1 VKGWSYIF
9 SLDSAARLDNLN
21 QCHTR
26 LNSDRLSCFEYD
38 QEYYLLA
45 QKFPHLGHAIPTK
58 HARMLSSSLKCEIP
72 KLGCVY
78 KGGAHPALLRLA
90 YMRSIIYKKLT
101 SFPKCLA
108 SSNNSN
114 SRLTILRLCK
124 VPPSFF
130 ISLCPSVTKPRRS
143 YHQASRCLQWSWNI
157 CEPFPIKR
165 SSSIY

>member
-1 VKGWSYIF
+1 VKAWSYIL
-9 SLDSAARLDNLN
+9 SLDGGARLDNLN

-26 LNSDRLSCFEYD
+26 LNSDGLSCFEYD

-45 QKFPHLGHAIPTK
+45 QKLSHLGHAIPTK

-72 KLGCVY
+72 KIGYVY

-90 YMRSIIYKKLT
+90 CIRSIIYKKLT

-114 SRLTILRLCK
+114 SRLTILRLCE

-130 ISLCPSVTKPRRS
+130 ISLWPSVTKPRRS
-143 YHQASRCLQWSWNI
+143 YHQASRYLQLVL
-157 CEPFPIKR
+157 EHL
-165 SSSIY
+165 